1 MRVLIAMF
9 TLLLIGPA
17 APQNY
22 YTTQP
27 ICCTLPSVGTTS
39 STAITVSDSTVRDL
53 VLQLRDGR
61 LVLIRR
67 VAQCDTVQPLL
78 AATGDVTKA
87 ECFR

>member
-27 ICCTLPSVGTTS
+27 LPSVGTTS